1 MGVGAHLLGH
11 RERVLEQPLQPRAQG
26 ACAIGGLIGG
36 LDLPQNLRFA
46 QHHRIQP
53 GGDPQNMAHRLLV
66 GMPVQVGL

>member
-1 MGVGAHLLGH
+1 M
-11 RERVLEQPLQPRAQG
+11 LEQPLQPSAERTG
-26 ACAIGGLIGG
+26 AVGGLIGG
-36 LDLPQNLRFA
+36 LDLTENLRLA